1 MAIHEHGCM
10 MSHSS
15 LTVHGLLPYMWL
27 KVVAT
32 VASKKKYTLS
42 SGCTNI
48 QCGCGVSTVRG
59 STSMAVER
67 GEEEVPTI
75 GAWQLAHDFTGC
87 DEASET
93 FLMGKSVS
101 RTYWS
106 SSASCWWCAENIL
119 RLPGPEEHNN
129 NASFCGNRHIN
140 KEITYFSSESNC
152 YWNWKKYY

>member
-101 RTYWS
+101 RTY
-106 SSASCWWCAENIL
+106 
-119 RLPGPEEHNN
+119 
-129 NASFCGNRHIN
+129 
-140 KEITYFSSESNC
+140 
-152 YWNWKKYY
+152 